1 MKKLTKEEVIAIL
14 EAAREKKER
23 ADFSNMNLS
32 GLDLSGLDLSGLDFS
47 YTDLTRANGQVSI
60 KWDGADLTGANLRYA
75 NFYRR

>member
-23 ADFSNMNLS
+23 ADFSNMN
-32 GLDLSGLDLSGLDFS
+32 LSGLDLSGLDFS